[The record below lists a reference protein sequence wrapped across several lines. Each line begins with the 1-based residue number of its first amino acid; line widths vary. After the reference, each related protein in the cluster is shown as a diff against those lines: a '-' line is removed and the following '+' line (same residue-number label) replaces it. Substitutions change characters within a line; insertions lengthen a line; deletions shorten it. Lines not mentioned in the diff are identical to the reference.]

1 MPYCVQAV
9 FILLGPALFAASV
22 YMVLARIIRSI
33 HAEKHSVLSLNW
45 VTKTFVLSDVVTFV
59 VQAGGSGLMVSSSLS
74 KVGEG
79 VVLAG
84 LGLQVLSFCLFVIT
98 AYVFQMRMRR
108 NPTAEGF
115 DGSIP
120 WKQQLQSLYAIS
132 ALILIRSIFRIV
144 EYAMGNEG
152 YPLSNEWTLY
162 VFDAVPMF
170 VAMVIFGVWYPGD
183 LKAFL
188 GKAND

>member
-22 YMVLARIIRSI
+22 YMVLARIIRSV

-79 VVLAG
+79 VVLTG

-98 AYVFQMRMRR
+98 AYVFQTRMGR

-115 DGSIP
+115 DVSIP

-152 YPLSNEWTLY
+152 YPLSN
-162 VFDAVPMF
+162 
-170 VAMVIFGVWYPGD
+170 
-183 LKAFL
+183 
-188 GKAND
+188 